1 MLKPRLLVLLAALLW
16 STAGAAIK
24 LCALNEWQ
32 IAGGR
37 SLVAAIT
44 LFLLFRSARRVPDL
58 RTVWVAVANA
68 ATVVLFVVANKWTSA
83 ANAIFLQDSAPLY
96 VLLAGPF
103 LLGEKPT
110 KSQLISAPIFIGG
123 LLLFFMD
130 KLDAGQR
137 LGNAI
142 ALLSGVAFAL
152 CIIGLR
158 WVREGAGSA
167 AAWGN
172 LIAAV
177 VALPL
182 GLGGPAPRP
191 LDLALIL
198 YLGIFQLGLA
208 YALFARGLRDVPAVE
223 ASLLVLLE
231 PVLNPIWT
239 FLLAGERPGPWA
251 LAGGALILGATVW
264 RTVQPLRLRASP

>member
-68 ATVVLFVVANKWTSA
+68 ATVVLFVVANKWTTA

-158 WVREGAGSA
+158 WVRDGAGSA

>member
-158 WVREGAGSA
+158 WVRDGAGSA

>member
-68 ATVVLFVVANKWTSA
+68 ATVVLFVVANKWTTA
-83 ANAIFLQDSAPLY
+83 ANAIFLQDTAPLY

-158 WVREGAGSA
+158 WVRDGAGSA

-182 GLGGPAPRP
+182 GLDGPAPRP